1 MRENTQKT
9 EGKNAFSSVN
19 EEHYGN
25 CFSYGTSK
33 DEMDMYKQWLGTLG
47 IAAVQEIK
55 AGRGCMIDPDNF

>member
-33 DEMDMYKQWLGTLG
+33 DEMDMYKQ
-47 IAAVQEIK
+47 
-55 AGRGCMIDPDNF
+55 